1 MAAFPV
7 FALALLLQAPPPGEA
22 TTVSVRTG
30 ELRRIP
36 VTAEH
41 LATAFA
47 NERARSLLLRA
58 RDARVRQDSA
68 ITSYDATAYQR
79 ASIGM
84 SFKAVARNRLFMRHE
99 AVTRVRW
106 QRHAGAVVDVLGS
119 RFVLPSVLGDKV
131 DVDDTEVPGI
141 PYYPGRDDFWFGLP
155 ASLAESEEVM
165 FIHPIAAGAEAY
177 YRYHAG
183 DSVLFDLP
191 GGDQVRL
198 YELRI
203 RPREP
208 SWRLAVGSLWFD
220 AESAQ
225 LVRAV
230 YRLAAPIDAQFMLS
244 HGDIEGADPIVA
256 RTMRALL
263 SPLRG
268 TLQSLVVEHG
278 LYEGRFWLPRTQTL
292 EGDLQV
298 SFARIPIRVEERFDY
313 ASVNGRMDSLPP
325 IPRSSEAAR
334 DSIRADSLG
343 LTGTERRD
351 WMNARVQERIDA
363 YKRACDDPAGVRTRS
378 HSFHDG
384 HLPAI
389 VRMPCDTVALKSSP
403 ELPASIYDEN
413 EAMLSADDLEKVQ
426 RMIGLGAQAGF
437 DPQRPELYYG
447 PGHGLL
453 RYNRIEGLSG
463 GAGVRAEL
471 GAGLAFDARA
481 QIGLADQEPNGELG
495 ISRSDGERTLR
506 IAGYRRLAVANDWG
520 TPLSFGASL
529 NSFLFGLDEG
539 FYHRALGAELA
550 GSAVRDA
557 RFEWRFF
564 AERHERAERETHFS
578 LANALHGLGFDDNIM
593 ADEGTLFGAAARLTR
608 TWGADPRGFS
618 LFGDLRLES
627 ATGDFDFGRGALDL
641 TLSRPF
647 LGLAGSIT
655 AGAGATVGDV
665 PVQRMYFLG
674 GTQTVRGQQAGT
686 MIGDAYWLA
695 RAELGT
701 AFPGVRPTL
710 FYDLGW
716 AGDRDAWRHPGRPM
730 SGAGVGLSM
739 LGGLVRLDV
748 ARGIHP
754 RPRWTMG
761 LSLDARF

>member
-1 MAAFPV
+1 MTALPV
-7 FALALLLQAPPPGEA
+7 FALVLLFQAGPPGEA

-30 ELRRIP
+30 ELRRVA

-47 NERARSLLLRA
+47 DDRARSLLLRA
-58 RDARVRQDSA
+58 RAARLRQDSA
-68 ITSYDATAYQR
+68 ITSYDAKAYQR

-84 SFKAVARNRLFMRHE
+84 SFKAIARNRLFMRHE

-106 QRHAGAVVDVLGS
+106 QRDVGAVVDVLGS
-119 RFVLPSVLGDKV
+119 RFVLPSITGDEV

-155 ASLAESEEVM
+155 ASLAESEEVT

-177 YRYHAG
+177 YRYEAG
-183 DSVLFDLP
+183 DSVLFRLP
-191 GGDQVRL
+191 GGDEVRL
-198 YELRI
+198 HELRI

-220 AESAQ
+220 AASAQ

-230 YRLAAPIDAQFMLS
+230 YRLAAPIAAQFMLS

-256 RTMRALL
+256 KAMRGLL
-263 SPLRG
+263 SPIRG
-268 TLQSLVVEHG
+268 TLQSLIVEHG
-278 LYEGRFWLPRTQTL
+278 LYEGRFWLPRMQTL

-298 SFARIPIRVEERFDY
+298 SFARIPVRVEERFDY
-313 ASVNGRMDSLPP
+313 ASVNGRLDSLPP
-325 IPRSSEAAR
+325 IPQLSATES
-334 DSIRADSLG
+334 DSLRADSLG
-343 LTGTERRD
+343 LAGAERRR
-351 WMNARVQERIDA
+351 WMNARVQEHIAA
-363 YKRACDDPAGVRTRS
+363 YKAACDDVAGVRTRS
-378 HSFHDG
+378 HGFHDG

-389 VRMPCDTVALKSSP
+389 VRMPCDTVALRTSP
-403 ELPASIYDEN
+403 ELPASIYEEN
-413 EAMLSADDLEKVQ
+413 ETMLSAEDLENVQ
-426 RMIGLGAQAGF
+426 RMIGFGAQAVF
-437 DPQRPELYYG
+437 DPQRPTLYYG

-453 RYNRIEGLSG
+453 RYNRIEGLSA
-463 GAGVRAEL
+463 GAGMRAEL
-471 GAGLAFDARA
+471 GAGFTLDARA

-495 ISRSDGERTLR
+495 ISRSDGERLVRVT
-506 IAGYRRLAVANDWG
+506 GYRRLVAANDWG

-539 FYHRALGAELA
+539 FYHRALGAELTA
-550 GSAVRDA
+550 TATRET
-557 RFEWRFF
+557 RFEWRLF
-564 AERHERAERETHFS
+564 AERHEAAERETHFS
-578 LANALHGLGFDDNIM
+578 LANALHGLGFDDNILT
-593 ADEGTLFGAAARLTR
+593 DEGTLFGASARLTR
-608 TWGADPRGFS
+608 TWGVDPRGFS

-627 ATGDFDFGRGALDL
+627 GAGDFAFGRGALDL
-641 TLSRPF
+641 TLSRPV
-647 LGLAGSIT
+647 LGLAGAIT
-655 AGAGATVGDV
+655 VGGGSTVGDV

-686 MIGDAYWLA
+686 MVGDAYWLT
-695 RAELGT
+695 RMEVGT
-701 AFPGVRPTL
+701 SFPGVRPTF

-716 AGDRDAWRHPGRPM
+716 AGDRDAWRHPGQPM

-739 LGGLVRLDV
+739 LAGLVRLDV
-748 ARGIHP
+748 ARGMHP